1 MIKKEFKITLEM
13 TATLNQLEI
22 SKIQKILNTLMI
34 LKIIDKITT
43 QKI

>member
-13 TATLNQLEI
+13 TSTLKQLEI
-22 SKIQKILNTLMI
+22 SKIQKILNSLTI
-34 LKIIDKITT
+34 LKIVDKITT